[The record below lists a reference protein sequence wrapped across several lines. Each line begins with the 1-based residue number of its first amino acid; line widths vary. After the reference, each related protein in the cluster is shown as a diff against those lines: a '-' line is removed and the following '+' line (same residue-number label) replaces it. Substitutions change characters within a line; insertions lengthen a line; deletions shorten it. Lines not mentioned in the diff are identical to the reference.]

1 MVVNILKKYYGNQEI
16 TLEEAVMLIEEYM
29 RQHDI
34 VKPNF
39 ISNLISHPAS
49 QMLMQKAIAY
59 SAEYLTQIYTITRVF
74 SKEGNLLMVY

>member
-1 MVVNILKKYYGNQEI
+1 MVIDILKKYYCNQPI
-16 TLEEAVMLIEEYM
+16 TIEEAVMLIEEYM

-39 ISNLISHPAS
+39 ISNLINHPAN
-49 QMLMQKAIAY
+49 QMLLQKAIAY
-59 SAEYLTQIYTITRVF
+59 SAEYLTQIYSILRLY